1 MGLQARARLQLEHE
15 LAVICELGLSD
26 FFLVV
31 KEIVDEATRRRIRHS
46 GRGSAAN
53 SIVAYLLGITG
64 VCPLTHN
71 LLFERFLHRGRKG
84 TPDIDAAFTAHWP
97 TGCSAPTGC

>member
-1 MGLQARARLQLEHE
+1 MIADLQLDE
-15 LAVICELGLSD
+15 

-31 KEIVDEATRRRIRHS
+31 NEVVQEAHRRAIRCA

-53 SIVAYLLGITG
+53 SIVAFLLNITG
-64 VCPLTHN
+64 VDPLQHN

-84 TPDIDAAFTAHWP
+84 TPDIDIDFDSERRDEIIAWIEDLSLIHI
-97 TGCSAPTGC
+97 